1 MKDNVDKICIAL
13 LVASVLVYCWGC
25 GKRNKAYD
33 EGYTDA
39 EAHYTKLMDEMQSR
53 LYWYTP
59 EDLDGS
65 ISEMSREEIVEFYY
79 WAYQDAKESMRSI
92 SEVGR
97 DDSYSPSWK
106 SESDDGNSQGVW

>member
-1 MKDNVDKICIAL
+1 MKDDMGKICIGL
-13 LVASVLVYCWGC
+13 LVALLLVYCWGC
-25 GKRNKAYD
+25 DKRNKAYD

-39 EAHYTKLMDEMQSR
+39 EAHYTELMDEMQSR

-65 ISEMSREEIVEFYY
+65 ISKMSREEIVEFYY
-79 WAYQDAKESMRSI
+79 WAYLDAKESMRSI
-92 SEVGR
+92 SEIGR

-106 SESDDGNSQGVW
+106 RESDSKHQGVW

>member
-1 MKDNVDKICIAL
+1 
-13 LVASVLVYCWGC
+13 
-25 GKRNKAYD
+25 
-33 EGYTDA
+33 
-39 EAHYTKLMDEMQSR
+39 MDEMQSR

-92 SEVGR
+92 SETGR
-97 DDSYSPSWK
+97 DDSYRPSWK